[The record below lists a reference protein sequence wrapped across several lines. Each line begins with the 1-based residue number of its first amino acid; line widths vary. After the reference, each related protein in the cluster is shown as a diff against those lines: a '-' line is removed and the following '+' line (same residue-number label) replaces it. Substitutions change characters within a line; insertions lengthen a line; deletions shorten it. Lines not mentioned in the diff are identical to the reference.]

1 MLDSL
6 LLLSGNDIPFIE
18 AQVNIHQPT
27 IKEISLISEESF
39 HIGCQFLIFSLDS
52 LSEQDKIS
60 LGNKTDFEVFMS
72 IMNSKEKVQYRSDAL
87 SVLTL
92 LFPDYEIKLTDKEIF
107 LMSPKGPGR
116 INNFNFTEFKEIISD
131 MFVLNDLADGKG
143 YNPADAYAKKIAEK
157 LNKAKQKIAK
167 EKGENIDKI
176 AIFSRYVSIL
186 AVGEHKDMNSLM
198 NLTVPQ
204 LKNEFQRYQL
214 KYQNDIYLQARMA
227 GAQDLEEVEDWMQA
241 L

>member
-6 LLLSGNDIPFIE
+6 LLLSGNDIPFKE

-27 IKEISLISEESF
+27 MKEISLISEESF

-52 LSEQDKIS
+52 LSEKDKIS

-87 SVLTL
+87 LVLTL
-92 LFPDYEIKLTDKEIF
+92 LFPNYEIKLTNTEIF
-107 LMSPKGPGR
+107 LISPQGQGR
-116 INNFNFTEFKEIISD
+116 INNFNFAEFKVIISE
-131 MFVLNDLADGKG
+131 MFELNKVADGEG
-143 YNPADAYAKKIAEK
+143 YNPADAYAKKIADK
-157 LNKAKQKIAK
+157 LRKAK
-167 EKGENIDKI
+167 EKLAKQNGEEPGKV

-186 AVGEHKDMNSLM
+186 AVGENKDMNSLM

-204 LKNEFQRYQL
+204 LKNEFKRYQL
-214 KYQNDIYLQARMA
+214 KYQNDIYLRAKLA
-227 GAQDLEEVEDWMQA
+227 GAQDLEEVEDWMKDI
-241 L
+241 

>member
-6 LLLSGNDIPFIE
+6 LLLSGNDIPFKE

-52 LSEQDKIS
+52 LSEKDKIS

-72 IMNSKEKVQYRSDAL
+72 IMNSKEKIQYCDDAIL
-87 SVLTL
+87 VLTL
-92 LFPDYEIKLTDKEIF
+92 LFPNYEVKLTNNDI
-107 LMSPKGPGR
+107 LLAGPAGVGR
-116 INNFNFTEFKEIISD
+116 INNFNFNAFKEIISD

-157 LNKAKQKIAK
+157 LRRAQEKLAKAK
-167 EKGENIDKI
+167 GEDIGR
-176 AIFSRYVSIL
+176 ASIFSRYVSIL

-204 LKNEFQRYQL
+204 LKNEFKRYQL
-214 KYQNDIYLQARMA
+214 KYQNDIYLRAKLA
-227 GAQDLEEVEDWMQA
+227 GAQDLEEVEDWMQDI
-241 L
+241 